1 MSQKGWMHVSLYG
14 TLEAQ
19 NQVWHWLLSVLRDH
33 HENRLAELASIGVL
47 DSKCKFSSEDCVLM
61 ANVCA
66 SLGKWKEASEL
77 RRLVDR
83 RGLYKEPGWSRI
95 ESSDCYK

>member
-1 MSQKGWMHVSLYG
+1 M
-14 TLEAQ
+14 
-19 NQVWHWLLSVLRDH
+19 WHCLRSVFRDH
-33 HENRLAELASIGVL
+33 HENGLAEFVSIGVL

-61 ANVCA
+61 ANVYA

-83 RGLYKEPGWSRI
+83 RGLYKEPG
-95 ESSDCYK
+95 